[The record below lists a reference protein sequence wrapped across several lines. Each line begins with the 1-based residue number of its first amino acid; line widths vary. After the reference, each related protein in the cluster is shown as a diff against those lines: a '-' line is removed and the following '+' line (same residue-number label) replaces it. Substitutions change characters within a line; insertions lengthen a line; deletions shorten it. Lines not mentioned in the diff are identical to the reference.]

1 MLSCRVGSATAW
13 LRQFSSSA
21 STSLLLISYVY
32 KKVNMNG
39 INQHLDK
46 ENINVFTNYSKTNS
60 IQECWGEFKE
70 ILSQAITTYIPTK
83 MLTSRWKSSNELLKS
98 TMVYNNT
105 YNHAYK
111 HIK

>member
-1 MLSCRVGSATAW
+1 MTVPRKAYA
-13 LRQFSSSA
+13 
-21 STSLLLISYVY
+21 Y

-70 ILSQAITTYIPTK
+70 ILSQAIATNIPTK
-83 MLTSRWKSSNELLKS
+83 CLHQDGMYLGSLEKLK
-98 TMVYNNT
+98 
-105 YNHAYK
+105 H
-111 HIK
+111 